1 MEKVE
6 VNGKE
11 YSVIKT
17 GREQAEQVVQF
28 TRWLSTYGPGLID
41 GLDAENLEGQSGLVM
56 ITAVLGNLTS
66 DALVD
71 LFQVLVGC
79 SKKDAEKYFDIGI
92 LVDVAIEVYENQP
105 GIRRLLDRFFST
117 EDSPE
122 PTEEPSTSS
131 EESTDL
137 QTEKS

>member
-6 VNGKE
+6 VGGKE
-11 YSVIKT
+11 YTVIKT

-28 TRWLSTYGPGLID
+28 TRWLSMYGPGLIE
-41 GLDAENLEGQSGLVM
+41 GLDANNLEGQSGMVM
-56 ITAVLGNLTS
+56 ITSVLGNLTS
-66 DALVD
+66 DALID

-79 SKKDAEKYFDIGI
+79 SKKDAEKYFDVGI
-92 LVDVAIEVYENQP
+92 LVDTALEVYENQP

-122 PTEEPSTSS
+122 STEEPSTSS
-131 EESTDL
+131 EESTDTP
-137 QTEKS
+137 TEKS